1 MVQLGARRWCEV
13 VGSDLAAL
21 ELAALTVGGAILT
34 DVKAIR
40 AHVQNGKIV
49 PDEPIEL
56 PEGAAV
62 EVLLPENLDMTAQ
75 ERAEL
80 EAEIEASTAEFEHGE
95 FEDAHAF
102 ALRLVA
108 KS

>member
-1 MVQLGARRWCEV
+1 MITRGCRTG
-13 VGSDLAAL
+13 VGGP
-21 ELAALTVGGAILT
+21 GGAILI

-40 AHVQNGKIV
+40 AHVLDGKIV

-56 PEGAAV
+56 PEGIAV
-62 EVLLPENLDMTAQ
+62 EVLVPENEGMTAQ

-80 EAEIEASTAEFEHGE
+80 EVEIEASAAEFETGDY
-95 FEDAHAF
+95 EDAHAF

>member
-1 MVQLGARRWCEV
+1 MRRPRRK
-13 VGSDLAAL
+13 
-21 ELAALTVGGAILT
+21 TGGAILP

-40 AHVQNGKIV
+40 AHVQDGTIV
-49 PDEPIEL
+49 PDEPIDL

-62 EVLLPENLDMTAQ
+62 EVLVPENEEMTAQ
-75 ERAEL
+75 ERADL
-80 EAEIEASTAEFEHGE
+80 EAEIEASAAEFEAGGI
-95 FEDAHAF
+95 EDAHGF

>member
-1 MVQLGARRWCEV
+1 M
-13 VGSDLAAL
+13 
-21 ELAALTVGGAILT
+21 LTN
-34 DVKAIR
+34 VKAIR

-56 PEGAAV
+56 PEGVAV
-62 EVLLPENLDMTAQ
+62 EVLVPENEEMTAQ

-80 EAEIEASTAEFEHGE
+80 DAEIEASATEFERGE

>member
-1 MVQLGARRWCEV
+1 M
-13 VGSDLAAL
+13 
-21 ELAALTVGGAILT
+21 
-34 DVKAIR
+34 KAIR
-40 AHVQNGKIV
+40 AHIHDGKIV

-62 EVLLPENLDMTAQ
+62 EVLVPENEEMSA
-75 ERAEL
+75 EEKVEL
-80 EAEIEASTAEFEHGE
+80 ESEIAASAAEFERGE
-95 FEDAHAF
+95 CEDAHAF

>member
-1 MVQLGARRWCEV
+1 MKWWAVITRRCEPGVQRPY
-13 VGSDLAAL
+13 
-21 ELAALTVGGAILT
+21 GAILI

-62 EVLLPENLDMTAQ
+62 EVLLPENEEMTAH
-75 ERAEL
+75 ERAKL
-80 EAEIEASTAEFEHGE
+80 EAEIEASAAEFERGE

>member
-1 MVQLGARRWCEV
+1 M
-13 VGSDLAAL
+13 GSDHAAL
-21 ELAALTVGGAILT
+21 ELAACTRGGAILT

-40 AHVQNGKIV
+40 AHVQDGKIV

-62 EVLLPENLDMTAQ
+62 EILLPEHEMSAQ

-80 EAEIEASTAEFEHGE
+80 EAELEASAAEFERGE

>member
-1 MVQLGARRWCEV
+1 MVWSDHVQLGTGRARV
-13 VGSDLAAL
+13 A
-21 ELAALTVGGAILT
+21 GAILT
-34 DVKAIR
+34 DVKAIS

-49 PDEPIEL
+49 PGEPIDL

-62 EVLLPENLDMTAQ
+62 EVLLPESEEMTAQ

-80 EAEIEASTAEFEHGE
+80 EAEIEASAAEFERGE
-95 FEDAHAF
+95 LEDAHAF

>member
-1 MVQLGARRWCEV
+1 M
-13 VGSDLAAL
+13 
-21 ELAALTVGGAILT
+21 
-34 DVKAIR
+34 
-40 AHVQNGKIV
+40 

-62 EVLLPENLDMTAQ
+62 EVLLPENEEMTPQ

-80 EAEIEASTAEFEHGE
+80 EAEIEASAAEFERGE

>member
-1 MVQLGARRWCEV
+1 M
-13 VGSDLAAL
+13 VGSDHAAL
-21 ELAALTVGGAILT
+21 QAAGQRLGGAILT

-40 AHVQNGKIV
+40 AHVQNGTIV
-49 PDEPIEL
+49 PDEPIDL

-62 EVLLPENLDMTAQ
+62 EVLLPETDELT
-75 ERAEL
+75 EL
-80 EAEIEASTAEFEHGE
+80 EAEIEASRAEFERGE

-102 ALRLVA
+102 ALRLAA